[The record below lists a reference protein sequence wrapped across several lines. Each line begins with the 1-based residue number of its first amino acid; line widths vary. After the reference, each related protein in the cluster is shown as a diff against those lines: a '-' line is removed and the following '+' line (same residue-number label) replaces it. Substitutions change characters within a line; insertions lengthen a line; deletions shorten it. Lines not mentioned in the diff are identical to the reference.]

1 MLFTSALQNVYCR
14 TDGVHAGQS
23 WMGGAAHVVADASVL
38 AYFQFRIAFISNLRV
53 LRASLTRCLPYN

>member
-23 WMGGAAHVVADASVL
+23 WMGG
-38 AYFQFRIAFISNLRV
+38 R
-53 LRASLTRCLPYN
+53 TRGRRRLSARLFSI